1 MQANPIRLLF
11 LAATEQH
18 LESLMSGDLSLPAEL
33 AHSVETLTLLSF
45 EFQEVGVLGCTSEKA
60 YNEVLG
66 AGFRVIGSGY
76 MPPLNPNAILKLVVD
91 FCPTHIVLQV
101 PDRAV
106 LSWAIRNQIEVIALF
121 NNHTMSFPLDPNWD
135 MTRIASLLNHPLVCW
150 VAGQGL
156 KGSEALQQAGVEPQ
170 KIIPWVWPHLME
182 SQVQQSK
189 QLDIA
194 EQPLRL
200 LYAGPIVSTKGV
212 GDLLIAMV
220 QLRSR
225 GLNATLKLIGTGETD
240 RFRTQVEKLSLV
252 GSIEF
257 LETVPEQGFK
267 DLFDQTD
274 ILVIPSRHEYP
285 ENNLNLID
293 AGLSAHVPIVASDHP
308 LFAGRLY
315 HGVNAM
321 IFPAG
326 NSRALA
332 HRIERLTS
340 QPQLYQQLSA
350 SSQLSHAHIQ
360 QLVPWADVIEH
371 WFEPSDRRGLW
382 LSEHC
387 LTSGRYASLAPEAT
401 YFRRSA

>member
-182 SQVQQSK
+182 SRVQQSK

-252 GSIEF
+252 DSIEF

-267 DLFDQTD
+267 DLFDQR
-274 ILVIPSRHEYP
+274 PR
-285 ENNLNLID
+285 
-293 AGLSAHVPIVASDHP
+293 
-308 LFAGRLY
+308 
-315 HGVNAM
+315 
-321 IFPAG
+321 
-326 NSRALA
+326 
-332 HRIERLTS
+332 
-340 QPQLYQQLSA
+340 
-350 SSQLSHAHIQ
+350 
-360 QLVPWADVIEH
+360 
-371 WFEPSDRRGLW
+371 
-382 LSEHC
+382 
-387 LTSGRYASLAPEAT
+387 
-401 YFRRSA
+401 